1 MTQTTRSVGPGVPE
15 RLRVMETVREL
26 RPTTNPYIVQL
37 VEALRDDPEVDLQL
51 FSFSRAIFGKY
62 DALHVH
68 WPEALLGASSVLKRW
83 RRRILV
89 FAMLLRLRFSRTA
102 LVRTWHNLERPTG
115 LARVDSLLLDLADR
129 VTTLRIALN
138 PTSTFPD
145 AKPHV
150 VIPHGHYRDWYTHPR
165 EQAVP
170 GQVAY
175 VGLIRRYKGVENL
188 VTAFTQLPGPHLSL
202 RVSGKPST
210 DELRTELTS
219 LANDDPRISFD
230 FRFLDD
236 AEFVAAMTA
245 GSLVVLP
252 YHHMH
257 NSGVALAALSL
268 DRPVLVPD
276 NEVNRMLADEVG
288 PGWIHFF
295 SGSLEVADLAK
306 AVDAVQ
312 DAPPVAPPD
321 LAARTWDLAGQQHK
335 AAFRQAV
342 GLEKERH

>member
-1 MTQTTRSVGPGVPE
+1 MTHPTPTAGPE
-15 RLRVMETVREL
+15 RLRVMESVRIL

-37 VEALRDDPEVDLQL
+37 VEALRDHPEVDLQL
-51 FSFSRAIFGKY
+51 FSFSRAVFGKY
-62 DALHVH
+62 DVLHVH
-68 WPEALLGASSVLKRW
+68 WPEALLGASSALKRW
-83 RRRILV
+83 RRRALV
-89 FAMLLRLRFSRTA
+89 LAMLLRLRFTQTA
-102 LVRTWHNLERPTG
+102 LVRTWHNLDRPTG
-115 LARVDSLLLDLADR
+115 LGRVDSLLLDLADR

-145 AKPHV
+145 SKPHV

-165 EQAVP
+165 QPATP

-175 VGLIRRYKGVENL
+175 VGLVRRYKGVENL
-188 VTAFTQLPGPHLSL
+188 VSAFTQLPSPELSL

-210 DELRTELTS
+210 EELRAELAD
-219 LANDDPRISFD
+219 LAGADPRIGFD

-236 AEFVAAMTA
+236 AEFVAAITA

-268 DRPVLVPD
+268 NRPVLVPD
-276 NEVNRMLADEVG
+276 NEVNRMLAEEVG

-295 SGSLEVADLAK
+295 SGPLEVSALEN
-306 AVDAVQ
+306 AVRGISDE
-312 DAPPVAPPD
+312 PPVGAPNLD
-321 LAARTWDLAGQQHK
+321 ARTWELAGQQHT

-342 GLEKERH
+342 ELERVGHR